1 MMTSRYAVPAA
12 GSLHVGGGRSSI
24 SCPAIH
30 SPQMTSSGRGPGKI
44 LVLLGA
50 NDRAESDKD
59 CAQILCVYICNE
71 WGRACPIDVRRA
83 CCFIETATLFF
94 IGPALRQM

>member
-12 GSLHVGGGRSSI
+12 GSLHVVWGGERSSI

-44 LVLLGA
+44 LVLLGVL
-50 NDRAESDKD
+50 KFF
-59 CAQILCVYICNE
+59 VFYICNE
-71 WGRACPIDVRRA
+71 WARACPIDVRRT
-83 CCFIETATLFF
+83 CCFIETATLFHGDIF
-94 IGPALRQM
+94 IGAALRQM